1 MKFEITVQTRGGD
14 TPRVVLV
21 EATSLDKAK
30 QAAVSIA
37 VAEDQARRDASAP
50 SRGWFAA
57 SGRQVNS

>member
-1 MKFEITVQTRGGD
+1 MKFEVSVQTRGGG
-14 TPRVVLV
+14 TTQVIQV

-37 VAEDQARRDASAP
+37 VAEDRARRDTSAP

-57 SGRQVNS
+57 SGRQINS